1 MSEPVVLQPSGEHPL
16 IITPTGQRVTVHVDG
31 ELVVDTFDAL
41 TVRESNYPE
50 VQYVPLS
57 DAVGRMLLHTD
68 TSTYCPYKGYASYY
82 SIKTA
87 AGAVVEDAVW
97 TYERPHPA
105 ASAIAGLLAFY
116 PDKADITV
124 DGSRFDGAAP
134 TCDCQLGI

>member
-1 MSEPVVLQPSGEHPL
+1 MNEPVVLLPSADHPL
-16 IITPTGQRVTVHVDG
+16 IITPTGKRVAVHVKG
-31 ELVVDTFDAL
+31 ELVADTFNAL
-41 TVRESNYPE
+41 TVSESNYPE
-50 VQYVPLS
+50 VQYIPIA
-57 DAVGRMLLHTD
+57 DAVNQVLLRSN

-87 AGAVVEDAVW
+87 VGTVVEDAVW

-116 PDKADITV
+116 PDRADITV

-134 TCDCQLGI
+134 TCDCRLGT